1 MSLNNIGCLFLLLG
15 MADPPTLTVRA
26 VNTQSHDLASKS
38 HGESKNLKIA
48 RQWELHDFKKSV
60 FKMVNC
66 INLFWGDLGPIPAS
80 FP

>member
-1 MSLNNIGCLFLLLG
+1 MLLLLG
-15 MADPPTLTVRA
+15 MADPPTLTVWD

-48 RQWELHDFKKSV
+48 RQWESRDFKKSV

-66 INLFWGDLGPIPAS
+66 INLFSGDLCPILTS